1 MKKLALLAL
10 LTLAFASIACA
21 QTTAQTKAQTRAE
34 TQPGK
39 TEPAKR
45 AKATINNPA
54 IDMKGYLEVAAEAA
68 RHRES
73 RRLTEDEFIRM
84 SREPGTIVLDA
95 RSGEKYRELHI
106 KGAISL
112 SFPDITVD
120 SLNATLPDKN
130 SRILIYCNNNFVGE
144 QKAFPTKIATASL
157 NLSTYIAL
165 YSYGYR
171 NIYELGPLLDVKTS
185 KLEFEGTIKQ

>member
-1 MKKLALLAL
+1 MKRLILLVLTTVASASLAY
-10 LTLAFASIACA
+10 A
-21 QTTAQTKAQTRAE
+21 QTQAEAKQTKFET
-34 TQPGK
+34 TQP
-39 TEPAKR
+39 AR
-45 AKATINNPA
+45 VIIRNPA
-54 IDMKGYLEVAAEAA
+54 IDMKGYLAVAAEAA
-68 RHRES
+68 QHRES

-95 RSGEKYRELHI
+95 RSAERYNELHI
-106 KGAISL
+106 KGAINL

-120 SLNATLPDKN
+120 SLNATLPDKTA
-130 SRILIYCNNNFVGE
+130 RILIYCNNNFVGQ
-144 QKAFPTKIATASL
+144 QKAFPTKMAVASL

-171 NIYELGPLLDVKTS
+171 NIYELGPLLEVRTS